1 MTEDSRAALHV
12 GEWMVYSVA
21 FSVSIEGAEDV
32 MVVSVDDQEQRFK
45 FHVAQGTFKI
55 GQRVNM
61 FFTYE
66 QGVSDE

>member
-1 MTEDSRAALHV
+1 MEEDSRAALQV

-21 FSVSIEGAEDV
+21 FSASTEGAEDV

-45 FHVAQGTFKI
+45 FQVALGTFKI
-55 GQRVNM
+55 GQYVNM

-66 QGVSDE
+66 RGA